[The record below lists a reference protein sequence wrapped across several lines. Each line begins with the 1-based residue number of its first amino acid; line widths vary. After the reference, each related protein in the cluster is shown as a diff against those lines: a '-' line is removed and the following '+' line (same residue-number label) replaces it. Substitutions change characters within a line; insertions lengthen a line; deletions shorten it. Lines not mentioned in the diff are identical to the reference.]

1 MMKNMQWRLGLI
13 AIVIGLSVWAFYPPD
28 SKVKLG
34 LDLKGG
40 VHLVLRVK
48 TDDALKVETDTT
60 VERLRDTLTRAS
72 VTFSKIEATSPTEF
86 RADGITD
93 DAAFRTQA
101 ADAETVYD
109 RSSETGGYSYRMKPN
124 VANQLRDETVTQA
137 LETIER
143 RVNELGV
150 AEPIVARYGARDQIL
165 VQLPGVSDVRR
176 AKEIIRSTAQLQLRL
191 VDQGPFPSKE
201 AALQAF
207 NNALPADSELMPGKQ
222 EGSGA
227 AGTAGSV
234 YYVVKK
240 VSAVAGNDLRNAQQ
254 SLDEFNRPAVHFTLK
269 QDAAVRFGSF
279 TEANIGRPMAII
291 LDGRVMSVA
300 TIQGRITDSGQITGI
315 TREEMLDQVIT
326 LKSGALPASMDYLEE
341 RTVGPS
347 LGQDSIRA
355 GVTASLAGL
364 ALVVVFMIFYY
375 KLTGLN
381 AIVSIVVNLLILL
394 GLMAAIPGHHD
405 ASRCRRVHPDDRYGR
420 RFERADLR
428 ADQRGTGHRAWCSSG
443 GERRLRPRVVDDR
456 RHARLVAHRGTAA
469 VAVRHRPDSRVRRH
483 AHHRTSVQRVH
494 RRLRVAHDVRSGA
507 VAPATGADT
516 EYLRWKSFT
525 TPITTSSGGGGTPSR
540 CRSSWSSRG
549 RRSW

>member
-1 MMKNMQWRLGLI
+1 MIKNLRWRIGLI
-13 AIVIGLSVWAFYPPD
+13 VVVIGLSVWAFVPPEQ
-28 SKVKLG
+28 KVKLG

-60 VERLRDTLTRAS
+60 VERLRDSLTRAG
-72 VTFSKIEATSPTEF
+72 VALSKIEATNPTEF
-86 RADGITD
+86 RVEGIQD

-109 RSSETGGYSYRMKPN
+109 RSSEAGGYSYRMKPN

-150 AEPIVARYGARDQIL
+150 AEPIVARYGAQDQLL

-176 AKEIIRSTAQLQLRL
+176 AKEIIRSTARLELRL
-191 VDQGPFPSKE
+191 VDQGPFPSRE

-207 NNALPADSELMPGKQ
+207 NNALPADSELLPGKS
-222 EGSGA
+222 EGSGTG
-227 AGTAGSV
+227 GTAGAV

-254 SLDEFNRPAVHFTLK
+254 SLDEFNRPAVAFTLK

-315 TREEMLDQVIT
+315 SREEMLDQVIT

-364 ALVVVFMIFYY
+364 AFVVLFMVFYY
-375 KLTGLN
+375 KLTGFN
-381 AIVSIVVNLLILL
+381 AVASIVVNLLILL
-394 GLMAAIPGHHD
+394 GLMAFIPVTMTLPGVAGFILTIGMGVD
-405 ASRCRRVHPDDRYGR
+405 SNVLI
-420 RFERADLR
+420 FERIKEELATARGVR
-428 ADQRGTGHRAWCSSG
+428 AAVNAGFDRVWWTIVDTHVSSLIAALLLLQFGTGPIRGFAVTLIIGLLSNVFTAVFVSRTMF
-443 GERRLRPRVVDDR
+443 EMILSR
-456 RHARLVAHRGTAA
+456 RHQAQTL
-469 VAVRHRPDSRVRRH
+469 S
-483 AHHRTSVQRVH
+483 
-494 RRLRVAHDVRSGA
+494 
-507 VAPATGADT
+507 
-516 EYLRWKSFT
+516 
-525 TPITTSSGGGGTPSR
+525 I
-540 CRSSWSSRG
+540 
-549 RRSW
+549 